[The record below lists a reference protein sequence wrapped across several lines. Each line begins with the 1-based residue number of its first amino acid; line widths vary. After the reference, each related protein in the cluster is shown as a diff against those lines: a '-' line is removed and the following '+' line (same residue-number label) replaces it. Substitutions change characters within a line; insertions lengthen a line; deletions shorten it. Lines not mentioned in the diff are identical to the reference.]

1 MDDTNEKEPLENGS
15 SNVPKRKRETPR
27 QQDQLSL
34 SPDITPQ
41 AASTNTGKARRLS
54 PSSTST
60 HNSASVNITPQHA
73 AILHSLPSSPA
84 TPQSP
89 SNPPTPPSPRK
100 QRIPTD
106 PINISIYNL
115 RKEGRTWDDIAARTN
130 KACNLTGDDDLTS
143 NACYSRFTRNAPLV
157 ARHRGEEFRKEWYV
171 NMKGKAGRGTNADW
185 SQSDG
190 QRTATS
196 VDEDAEILRAVE
208 HERGLFWSN
217 VTAAVN
223 AKLDAKTL
231 TEEEVKSVY
240 DRLKSEE
247 A

>member
-73 AILHSLPSSPA
+73 AILHALPFSPA

-89 SNPPTPPSPRK
+89 SKPATPQARANNVSQPTLSTFPSTTYAKKAAPGTTS
-100 QRIPTD
+100 P
-106 PINISIYNL
+106 L
-115 RKEGRTWDDIAARTN
+115 ART
-130 KACNLTGDDDLTS
+130 KPA
-143 NACYSRFTRNAPLV
+143 
-157 ARHRGEEFRKEWYV
+157 
-171 NMKGKAGRGTNADW
+171 
-185 SQSDG
+185 
-190 QRTATS
+190 
-196 VDEDAEILRAVE
+196 I
-208 HERGLFWSN
+208 
-217 VTAAVN
+217 
-223 AKLDAKTL
+223 
-231 TEEEVKSVY
+231 
-240 DRLKSEE
+240 
-247 A
+247 